1 MPVVSLASLVASLN
15 CSYPLA
21 TVSTTD
27 ANVITLTTRLMPI
40 VSLYYVFYF
49 VEIAVISHLRAIG
62 HLTVP
67 ALLTFVVFYL
77 IVIPVAAMFAFLTNW
92 SLYGIYLAN
101 ALGARAVSVT
111 QFEFHLLNDVS
122 IYSENC
128 LA

>member
-1 MPVVSLASLVASLN
+1 MVTNNVVSLLVVSLN

-21 TVSTTD
+21 EVSTTD

-40 VSLYYVFYF
+40 VSLYYLFYF
-49 VEIAVISHLRAIG
+49 MEIAVISHLRAIG

-77 IVIPVAAMFAFLTNW
+77 IVIPVAAMLAFLTGW

-101 ALGARAVSVT
+101 AIGAP
-111 QFEFHLLNDVS
+111 
-122 IYSENC
+122 
-128 LA
+128 